1 MNTRFNPTICG
12 GGLHSGELHLG
23 HLVMALINE
32 YQAHEV
38 NGGKFIVR
46 FDDTQ
51 EWWRMRTSVGE
62 DERLK
67 RDILEDL
74 EWAGIKVDK
83 WESQYEMREQVS
95 FWKEQFGPLPV
106 RDLRN
111 NFLRA
116 PKFLFTNANSF
127 PYAPEL
133 TQEAVILDY
142 LDAVSHLI
150 RGAELSFQGG
160 VYALICD
167 LWRLPQPYQIYLDRM
182 TVLKKDGTIEEISKT
197 VGNYKVCD
205 FREKGYDPS
214 FVREMLAVA
223 CLKNFPGPWAVDN
236 IKMHPMIILKDYP
249 MLES

>member
-38 NGGKFIVR
+38 NNGKFIVR

-51 EWWRMRTSVGE
+51 EWWRMRTTPEE
-62 DERLK
+62 DCRLK
-67 RDILEDL
+67 KDILEDL
-74 EWAGIKVDK
+74 EWAGVKVDK
-83 WESQYEMREQVS
+83 WESQYEMREQVAYY
-95 FWKEQFGPLPV
+95 KNEFGPLPV

-116 PKFLFTNANSF
+116 PRFLFTNANSF

-150 RGAELSFQGG
+150 RGAELAFQGG

-167 LWRLPQPYQIYLDRM
+167 LWRLPQPYQIYVDRM
-182 TVLKKDGTIEEISKT
+182 TVTKKNGEVEEVSKT
-197 VGNYKVCD
+197 MGNYKVRD
-205 FREKGYDPS
+205 FRERGYSDS
-214 FVREMLAVA
+214 DVRDLLAVA
-223 CLKNFPGPWAVDN
+223 CLKNPDGCWSLEN
-236 IKMHPMIILKDYP
+236 LKMHPTIMLKNYP